1 MALRTDGAEEI
12 ISDKSTSHEGIDD
25 VSKTPPATGN
35 PNIKTDPSIE
45 GLSDAAA
52 LPKGTLDPVYEAKAR
67 VLNHAV
73 GTSGRVTRE
82 ILMEETDPRNW
93 NGLVSMAALHR
104 RGFRLGKRQSMA
116 NCDLAHPSVILNPF
130 VISTNVLQ

>member
-12 ISDKSTSHEGIDD
+12 ISDKSTSHGGIDD
-25 VSKTPPATGN
+25 VSKTPPATGD
-35 PNIKTDPSIE
+35 PDVETDLSIE

-73 GTSGRVTRE
+73 GTSGRGHARN
-82 ILMEETDPRNW
+82 TDGGNRSKKLEW
-93 NGLVSMAALHR
+93 AGINGSSSSSLVSVGQTTIYGPL
-104 RGFRLGKRQSMA
+104 
-116 NCDLAHPSVILNPF
+116 
-130 VISTNVLQ
+130 